1 VQDESTSS
9 HSDDRDY
16 ESSPKGGEQ
25 FEERAKASSPRQA
38 CTRDNQARY
47 KKSHYSNV
55 PFDYKE
61 IGNDQ
66 QSLWHRKP
74 CTFCGMNNHV
84 VSKCWKR
91 MALYRKVMETR
102 KKPRHED
109 PSPHGKKNKG
119 MKTWIKKNHCTHC
132 NKGGH
137 QEATCWT
144 LHPELCPKKDKGS
157 QLQEEGQLLEN
168 KQHRKEDIFILMTE
182 RMNKIFELVDRGH
195 LF

>member
-38 CTRDNQARY
+38 CTRDHQTRY
-47 KKSHYSNV
+47 KKSHYSNI

-74 CTFCGMNNHV
+74 CMFCGMNNHV

-91 MALYRKVMETR
+91 MALYRKVMATR

-109 PSPHGKKNKG
+109 LSPHG
-119 MKTWIKKNHCTHC
+119 
-132 NKGGH
+132 
-137 QEATCWT
+137 
-144 LHPELCPKKDKGS
+144 
-157 QLQEEGQLLEN
+157 
-168 KQHRKEDIFILMTE
+168 RK
-182 RMNKIFELVDRGH
+182 RRA
-195 LF
+195 